1 MNIKLGGPMLSAKEQ
16 LKIIQEGTEEILPL
30 EDFERK
36 LERSVKE
43 DRPLIIKQGF
53 DPTAPDLHIGHAV
66 GLRKL
71 RQFQD
76 LGHHVVLI
84 IGDFTAMI
92 GDPSGR
98 SEMRPR
104 LSEEDVKA
112 NAETYKN
119 QVHKILDMDKLEIRF
134 NSEWCSPLNFSDVLS
149 LSSHY
154 TVARM
159 LERDDFDKRFK
170 GGVAISLMEFFYPL
184 VQGYD
189 SVALKADLEVGGT
202 DQKFNLLVGRHL
214 QEAYGQEPQVILT
227 LPLLEGTKGQDKM
240 SKSMGNYIGVMEEA
254 GEIFGK
260 TMSIPDSL
268 LASYLHLASGFP
280 ADEVTSLLASL
291 EAGDLHPVK
300 LKRLLARN
308 LVDLYCGEGQGV
320 GAEEAFDQIFVK
332 KDLPDDMP
340 EHHLE
345 LGGDAVW
352 LVALL
357 ADAKLV
363 KSRGEARRLIG
374 QGAVS
379 LDGEKIETEDASL
392 DVSSAR
398 QWVVKVGK
406 RRFLKVV
413 AG

>member
-1 MNIKLGGPMLSAKEQ
+1 MLSAKEQ
-16 LKIIQEGTEEILPL
+16 LKIIQEGAEEILPL

-104 LSEEDVKA
+104 LSEEMVQA

-227 LPLLEGTKGQDKM
+227 LPLLEGTNGQDKM

-268 LASYLHLASGFP
+268 LASYLRLASGFP
-280 ADEVTSLLASL
+280 ADEVASLLSSL

-308 LVDLYCGEGQGV
+308 LVDLYCGEGQGA

-332 KDLPDDMP
+332 KDLPDDIP
-340 EHHLE
+340 EHHLG
-345 LGGDAVW
+345 LSGDAIW

-363 KSRGEARRLIG
+363 KSRGEARRLIQ

-379 LDGEKIETEDASL
+379 LDGEKIESEDASL
-392 DVSSAR
+392 DVSVAG

>member
-1 MNIKLGGPMLSAKEQ
+1 MLSAKDQ
-16 LKIIQEGTEEILPL
+16 LKIIQEGSEEILPL
-30 EDFERK
+30 EEFERK
-36 LERSVKE
+36 LERSVRE
-43 DRPLIIKQGF
+43 ERPLVIKQGF
-53 DPTAPDLHIGHAV
+53 DPTAPDLHLGHAV

-76 LGHHVVLI
+76 LGHRVVFL
-84 IGDFTAMI
+84 IGDFTALI

-104 LSEEDVKA
+104 MSVEDVQA
-112 NAETYKN
+112 NAETYKS
-119 QVHKILDMDKLEIRF
+119 QVHKILDMEKLEIRF
-134 NSEWCSPLNFSDVLS
+134 NREWCWDLNFSQVLS

-170 GGVAISLMEFFYPL
+170 GGVAISIMEFFYPL

-189 SVALKADLEVGGT
+189 SVALEADVEVGGT

-240 SKSMGNYIGVMEEA
+240 SKSLGNYIGIMEEA

-268 LASYLHLASGFP
+268 LASYLRLASGFP
-280 ADEVTSLLASL
+280 GVEIDADLSALQ
-291 EAGDLHPVK
+291 AGQLHPNA
-300 LKRLLARN
+300 LKRKLARN
-308 LVDLYCGEGQGV
+308 LADLYCGEGAGA

-340 EHHLE
+340 EQRMA
-345 LGGDAVW
+345 LGAEPVW
-352 LVALL
+352 IVALL
-357 ADAKLV
+357 EDAGLV
-363 KSRGEARRLIG
+363 KSRGEARRLIK

-379 LDGEKIETEDASL
+379 VDGEKVASEDASL
-392 DVSSAR
+392 DLSAPGE
-398 QWVVKVGK
+398 WVLKVGK
-406 RRFLKVV
+406 RRFLKVI
-413 AG
+413 AA

>member
-1 MNIKLGGPMLSAKEQ
+1 MLSAKEQ

-30 EDFERK
+30 EEFERK
-36 LERSVKE
+36 LERSVSE
-43 DRPLIIKQGF
+43 GRPLLIKQGF
-53 DPTAPDLHIGHAV
+53 DPTAPDLHLGHAV

-76 LGHHVVLI
+76 LGHRVVFL
-84 IGDFTAMI
+84 IGDFTSLI

-104 LSEEDVKA
+104 MTVEEIEA
-112 NAETYKN
+112 NAKTYRS
-119 QVHKILDMDKLEIRF
+119 QVHKILDMEKLEIRF
-134 NSEWCSPLNFSDVLS
+134 NREWCAALSFSEVLS

-170 GGVAISLMEFFYPL
+170 GGVAISIMEFFYPL

-227 LPLLEGTKGQDKM
+227 LPLLEGTNGIEKM
-240 SKSMGNYIGVMEEA
+240 SKSLGNYIGIMEEA
-254 GEIFGK
+254 KDIFGK
-260 TMSIPDSL
+260 TMSIPDEL
-268 LASYLHLASGFP
+268 LASYLRLASGFP
-280 ADEVTSLLASL
+280 ALEVETLLAQF
-291 EAGDLHPVK
+291 EKGELHPVK
-300 LKRLLARN
+300 LKRQLASN
-308 LVDLYCGEGQGV
+308 LVDLYCGEGQGAQ
-320 GAEEAFDQIFVK
+320 AEEAFDQIFVK
-332 KDLPDDMP
+332 KDQPDDMP
-340 EHHLE
+340 EYSVD
-345 LGGDAVW
+345 LGGEPLW

-357 ADAKLV
+357 ADTKLV
-363 KSRGEARRLIG
+363 KSRGEARRLIQ
-374 QGAVS
+374 QGALS
-379 LDGEKIETEDASL
+379 LDGEKIENEDASL
-392 DVSSAR
+392 DISAPGE
-398 QWVVKVGK
+398 WVLKVGK

>member
-1 MNIKLGGPMLSAKEQ
+1 MLSAKDQ
-16 LKIIQEGTEEILPL
+16 LKIIQEGSEEILPL
-30 EDFERK
+30 EEFERK
-36 LERSVKE
+36 LERSVRE
-43 DRPLIIKQGF
+43 ERPLVIKQGF
-53 DPTAPDLHIGHAV
+53 DPTAPDLHLGHAV

-76 LGHHVVLI
+76 LGHRVVFL
-84 IGDFTAMI
+84 IGDFTALI

-104 LSEEDVKA
+104 MSVEDVQA
-112 NAETYKN
+112 NAETYKS
-119 QVHKILDMDKLEIRF
+119 QVHKILDMEKLEIRF
-134 NSEWCSPLNFSDVLS
+134 NREWCWDLNFSQVLS

-170 GGVAISLMEFFYPL
+170 GGVAISIMEFFYPL

-189 SVALKADLEVGGT
+189 SVALEADVEVGGT

-240 SKSMGNYIGVMEEA
+240 SKSLGNYIGIMEEA

-268 LASYLHLASGFP
+268 LASYMRLASGFP
-280 ADEVTSLLASL
+280 GVEIDADLSALQ
-291 EAGDLHPVK
+291 AGQLHPNA
-300 LKRLLARN
+300 LKRKLARN
-308 LVDLYCGEGQGV
+308 LADLYCGEGAGA

-340 EHHLE
+340 EQRMA
-345 LGGDAVW
+345 LGAEPVW
-352 LVALL
+352 IVALL
-357 ADAKLV
+357 EDAGLV
-363 KSRGEARRLIG
+363 KSRGEARRLIK

-379 LDGEKIETEDASL
+379 VDGEKVASEDASL
-392 DVSSAR
+392 DLSAPGE
-398 QWVVKVGK
+398 WVLKVGK
-406 RRFLKVV
+406 RRFLKVI
-413 AG
+413 AA

>member
-1 MNIKLGGPMLSAKEQ
+1 MLSAKEQ

-30 EDFERK
+30 EEFERK
-36 LERSVKE
+36 LERSVRE
-43 DRPLIIKQGF
+43 ERPLIIKQGF
-53 DPTAPDLHIGHAV
+53 DPTAPDLHLGHAV

-76 LGHHVVLI
+76 LGHRVVFL
-84 IGDFTAMI
+84 IGDFTALI

-104 LSEEDVKA
+104 MSLEDVQA

-134 NSEWCSPLNFSDVLS
+134 NREWCWDLNFSQVLS

-170 GGVAISLMEFFYPL
+170 GGVAISIMEFFYPL

-189 SVALKADLEVGGT
+189 SVALEADVEVGGT

-227 LPLLEGTKGQDKM
+227 LPLLEGTNGQDKM
-240 SKSMGNYIGVMEEA
+240 SKSLGNYIGIMEEA

-268 LASYLHLASGFP
+268 LASYLRLASGFP
-280 ADEVTSLLASL
+280 GVEIETDLAAL
-291 EAGDLHPVK
+291 EAGELHPNA
-300 LKRLLARN
+300 LKRKLARN
-308 LVDLYCGEGQGV
+308 LVDLYCGEGAGA
-320 GAEEAFDQIFVK
+320 GAEEAFNQIFVK

-340 EHHLE
+340 EHRMA
-345 LGGDAVW
+345 LGAEPVW
-352 LVALL
+352 IVALL
-357 ADAKLV
+357 EEAGLV
-363 KSRGEARRLIG
+363 KSRGEARRLIK

-379 LDGEKIETEDASL
+379 VDGEKVASEDESL
-392 DVSSAR
+392 DVSTPGE
-398 QWVVKVGK
+398 WVLKVGK
-406 RRFLKVV
+406 RRFLKVI